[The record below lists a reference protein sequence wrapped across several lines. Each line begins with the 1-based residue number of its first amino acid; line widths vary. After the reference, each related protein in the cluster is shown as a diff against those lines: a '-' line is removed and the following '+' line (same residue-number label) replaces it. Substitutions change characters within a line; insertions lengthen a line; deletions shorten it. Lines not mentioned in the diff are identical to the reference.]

1 MEAKQIEKQKASD
14 RAREEAEI
22 HSRELELRRKEAMIA
37 NGKLEG
43 VVTMAET
50 IDVGFFD
57 YWPTGE
63 LIQGNVCALCLLR
76 CGS

>member
-1 MEAKQIEKQKASD
+1 
-14 RAREEAEI
+14 
-22 HSRELELRRKEAMIA
+22 MIA

-63 LIQGNVCALCLLR
+63 LIQGNVHRFFCQSEAE
-76 CGS
+76 S